1 MRQHT
6 NITAMKCITLLLL
19 FFFLCFN
26 NGVDG
31 AEENQ
36 PETETGNELV
46 GKMRKQVEDAFAQNE
61 KHKKALKALVSKP
74 LTDAQQEL
82 LNQLLPHTGPL
93 EETLSRAPYLTY
105 LKTEVREVYKDF
117 PAYVAAM
124 PTAKQKTTMLFSF
137 KKALPPKT
145 KAEALSICT
154 DYYFKLRLQMV
165 EEPDFF
171 EEMQALITFQT
182 KHLMQPLMAL
192 YPPEEIVSHLSGLT
206 QMATVSNMRVMT
218 DTEVFH
224 DVWRE
229 WLKKHGSS
237 EGLLRCAIATP
248 AEFALTRSFFE
259 DTAAFEKWIQ
269 APLKIEKAPEKKKDQ
284 KDSLLHL
291 IPEQTLG
298 LVYCPNLLELDNSIH
313 TLKTELLSEPQA
325 SDVSVE
331 ILSNV
336 FGSQFA
342 DLIALEEIFN
352 VNRDFAIILT
362 RLEPLQFGVLAHLRN
377 PEILKQIMEKVT
389 EEAERTVYN
398 GVTYWNDNEKGE
410 IIAILDDIL
419 LFSKHGEVC
428 EHIIDTYNGT
438 IQAITKNPDYV
449 SFLTDISEDNDQ
461 LAVYFDVE
469 TTIASLNSPLEE
481 ELEVVIDKLEAA
493 DEADHIAPFL
503 KDISEVGI
511 PFIRQVR
518 SASVRL
524 QTEGADVQIK
534 PFLKFKNGSEFLEVF
549 EEGSNELGF
558 LGELPDRTLINGAFQ
573 GSPKFLTEISTSWF
587 RFLPKGDPEAKA
599 QREELLEQ
607 MKHFYKSLAD
617 RWSFS
622 LNFGD
627 TLLPQYLFIYELKD
641 EESAKT
647 YMDETILEKLD
658 WTEAYRGQSILH
670 NRVEIKSY
678 IFPNFKVDI
687 PAVFAEAFA
696 DANDLILTDLMP
708 PEWHWYYAFTEGQLL
723 FTMGT
728 SPELIMMALDR
739 KAGVGDRFSEHLSYQ
754 GLVETLR
761 TDNNVL
767 LAISPIAA
775 LKSMLKSVGEVI
787 PSLQLFLDLLT
798 SLPENYS
805 LGFAAKAKNNGID
818 ANLLLNLGD
827 FKQLVEMFGMM
838 GHIMPQM
845 MQMQ

>member
-1 MRQHT
+1 MKF
-6 NITAMKCITLLLL
+6 ITFLLL
-19 FFFLCFN
+19 FLFLCFN
-26 NGVDG
+26 NTLGSA
-31 AEENQ
+31 AENE
-36 PETETGNELV
+36 PAAETGNELV
-46 GKMRKQVEDAFAQNE
+46 GEITKNVEDGMAHYKE
-61 KHKKALKALVSKP
+61 RKKALEKLVRKP
-74 LTDAQQEL
+74 LTEAQQEL
-82 LNQLLPHTGPL
+82 LRQLLPHTG
-93 EETLSRAPYLTY
+93 TLDEILSSAPYLTY
-105 LKTEVREVYKDF
+105 LKAEVGQEHKDF
-117 PAYVAAM
+117 PTYVAAM
-124 PTAKQKTTMLFSF
+124 PTPKQKIEVLFSL
-137 KKALPPKT
+137 KKMLSSKT
-145 KAEALSICT
+145 EAEALSICA
-154 DYYFKLRLQMV
+154 DYYFKFRGLLV
-165 EEPDFF
+165 KEPDTLDDLN
-171 EEMQALITFQT
+171 ALIAFQT
-182 KHLMQPLMAL
+182 KHLMEPLMSI
-192 YPPEEIVSHLSGLT
+192 YPAAELFSHMSELT
-206 QMATVSNMRVMT
+206 QMGMVTNLEAQMS
-218 DTEVFH
+218 TEVLH
-224 DVWRE
+224 DVWHER
-229 WLKKHGSS
+229 LKKHGSS

-269 APLKIEKAPEKKKDQ
+269 APLKIEKEPEKKKEQ
-284 KDSLLHL
+284 KDSVLHL

-313 TLKTELLSEPQA
+313 TLKTGLLSEPQV

-331 ILSNV
+331 ILSDI

-342 DLIALEEIFN
+342 DFMALEDIFN

-377 PEILKQIMEKVT
+377 PETIKQIMEKVT

-419 LFSKHGEVC
+419 IFSKHGEVC

-438 IQAITKNPDYV
+438 IQAITKSPDYV
-449 SFLTDISEDNDQ
+449 SFLTDISEGNDQ

-481 ELEVVIDKLEAA
+481 ELSVVIDKLEAA
-493 DEADHIAPFL
+493 DEEDEIAPFF
-503 KDISEVGI
+503 KGISEAAI
-511 PFIRQVR
+511 PFIKQVR

-524 QTEGADVQIK
+524 QLEGTDVQIK
-534 PFLKFKNGSEFLEVF
+534 PFLKFKNGSAFLEVF

-558 LGELPDRTLINGAFQ
+558 LGELPDRTLINGTFQ
-573 GSPKFLTEISTSWF
+573 ASPKFLTEISTSWF
-587 RFLPKGDPEAKA
+587 RFFPKGDPEAKV

-687 PAVFAEAFA
+687 PAAFA
-696 DANDLILTDLMP
+696 GALAEANDLIPTDLMP
-708 PEWHWYYAFTEGQLL
+708 TEWHWYYAFTEGQLL

-728 SPELIMMALDR
+728 SPELLIMALDR

-754 GLVETLR
+754 GLVENLG

-775 LKSMLKSVGEVI
+775 LTSFLQLIGEDT
-787 PSLQLFLDLLT
+787 PSLQLFLDLIA

-838 GHIMPQM
+838 GTHNASNDADAIGSFLTRP
-845 MQMQ
+845 